1 MKLFGSLP
9 LEDIEI
15 LSKSTAIIL
24 EENQRSNIVVIG
36 ATGFIGRWL
45 ATYFTYMQL
54 KGDFLGT
61 LSLIVRDAS
70 KIMELQSLPG
80 LLPHKV
86 IQINELSRQSFKH
99 LNSERVV
106 VFFAASSTS
115 STQLKSE
122 DTSNSAV
129 LIAEKVISQLPDVPT
144 IFIHL
149 SSGGVYESKART
161 LSAIPAGHR
170 TLTTSE
176 SSYITEKIS
185 LESWAKEQ
193 SALGRFVARNPRLFS
208 FYGPGLQLDR
218 HFAIGEF
225 MARARNGLPIQING
239 NPSNMRSYLHPIDAI
254 FQLLMQCQTLN
265 PVYSQLGSA
274 NSMTILNAGE
284 TIAKEFGVPL
294 QVSKSP
300 ELKVDNYVPQ
310 DVPRLIEKDFEE
322 GINQWSRWLNMTSRG
337 SGGG

>member
-9 LEDIEI
+9 LEDFEI
-15 LSKSTAIIL
+15 LSKSTAL
-24 EENQRSNIVVIG
+24 TLKENQRSNIVVIG

-61 LSLIVRDAS
+61 LTLIVRDAS
-70 KIMELQSLPG
+70 KITELQSMSG

-86 IQINELSRQSFKH
+86 IKIDELSIESFMH

-106 VFFAASSTS
+106 VFFAASSTL
-115 STQLKSE
+115 STQKKST
-122 DTSNSAV
+122 DTANSAV
-129 LIAEKVISQLPDVPT
+129 LLAEKVISHLPGLPT

-149 SSGGVYESKART
+149 STGGVYESEARTLIAIPAEHRT
-161 LSAIPAGHR
+161 LSA
-170 TLTTSE
+170 SE
-176 SSYITEKIS
+176 SAYITEKIS

-193 SALGRFVARNPRLFS
+193 SSLGRFVARNPRLFS

-225 MARARNGLPIQING
+225 ISRARNGLPILIKG
-239 NPSNMRSYLHPIDAI
+239 NPSNLRSYLHPIDAI
-254 FQLLMQCQTLN
+254 LQLLMQCQTLD

-274 NSMTILNAGE
+274 NSITILNAGE
-284 TIAKEFGVPL
+284 TIAKKFGVPL
-294 QVSKSP
+294 QVSKIP
-300 ELKVDNYVPQ
+300 ELKIDNYVPQ
-310 DVPRLIEKDFEE
+310 DVPRFIEKDFEE
-322 GINQWSRWLNMTSRG
+322 GINQWSRWLNTRNSG
-337 SGGG
+337 SNGD